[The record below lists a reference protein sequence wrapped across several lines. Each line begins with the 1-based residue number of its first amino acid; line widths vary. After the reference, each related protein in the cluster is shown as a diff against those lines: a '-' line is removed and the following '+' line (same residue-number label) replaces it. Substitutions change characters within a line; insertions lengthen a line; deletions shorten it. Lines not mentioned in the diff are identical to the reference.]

1 MVGRL
6 TGGLVGWLVG
16 WLVDWLVGWLVGWLT
31 GGLVG
36 WLVGWLTGGL
46 VGWLVGW
53 LLMSAQTQVSDE
65 SAINGISMM
74 HSSKCPLP
82 LFQINLTFFLFLP
95 LSTSS
100 SSFFLSLSQMLPWA
114 SLAQSLKR

>member
-1 MVGRL
+1 MVGGL
-6 TGGLVGWLVG
+6 TGWLVG
-16 WLVDWLVGWLVGWLT
+16 WLVDWWVGWLVGWLT
-31 GGLVG
+31 GG
-36 WLVGWLTGGL
+36 
-46 VGWLVGW
+46 LVGW

-82 LFQINLTFFLFLP
+82 LLQINLTFFLSLP